1 MLIHLLNF
9 IRDANSLL
17 VAALAFVWIFGAA
30 ILGFVVQRFI
40 PGTHFSADSRDAAKL
55 GAGLVATLAALIL
68 SLLISS
74 TKGTFDRVNDQL
86 NEVGAN
92 YIHLDRLLANYGP
105 DTAPIRA
112 ALRAA
117 LETKLQAIWP
127 EESANSTVIP
137 FTAPSHFERMAAEIT
152 SLKPANAY
160 QAQLKTGSLQLN
172 DNLIQERFLIEV
184 IGEGSVPPL
193 LMVIPV
199 IWVSFLTFLYA
210 LFSPRNST
218 VVAVLLVCSLSIA
231 AAIFLIDE
239 MAGPLDGYIKVPSAP
254 LRFALDQLGQ

>member
-1 MLIHLLNF
+1 MHAFLNF

-17 VAALAFVWIFGAA
+17 VAALAFAWIFGAA
-30 ILGFVVQRFI
+30 LLGFITQRFI
-40 PGTHFSADSRDAAKL
+40 PGAHFSPESKDAAKL
-55 GAGLVATLAALIL
+55 GAGLIATLAALIL

-105 DTAPIRA
+105 ETNPIRA
-112 ALRAA
+112 DLRAA
-117 LETKLQAIWP
+117 LQTKLQTIWP
-127 EESANSTVIP
+127 EESANATAIP
-137 FTAPSHFERMAAEIT
+137 PETQSHFEHIAADIT
-152 SLKPANAY
+152 ALKPANVF
-160 QAQLKTGSLQLN
+160 QTQLKTNSLQLA
-172 DNLIQERFLIEV
+172 DDLLQEHWLIEV

-218 VVAVLLVCSLSIA
+218 VIAVLLVCSLSIA

-254 LRFALDQLGQ
+254 LRFALDQLGK